1 MKRFI
6 KGTQVNLKQ
15 NKLRI
20 GIRSDKYKKTN
31 KLRSQNY
38 SGVTY
43 ISGREKMVSSG
54 TSIKKKAIK
63 ILSKWFDEL
72 HFKKKHNIG
81 IHETSFKDCLK
92 EWYKFLEKDHSIRGT
107 TKKFYKSRFDYG
119 IKRCTA
125 LMNAKVS
132 SITVQDIN
140 KLYLNWRYERAKKQ
154 GRKLKG
160 ITLKG
165 DLASISKFLNW
176 CYKNKFRKTRI
187 ENLTIDLLSK
197 KLRHQSTQR
206 IGFTKDEYN
215 KMLEVSRKRIKKGR
229 NRTTR
234 FQRERLHQFIVFMV
248 GTGLR
253 VSECLNLDFA
263 DIEMVD
269 RTKQGKHKGAEV
281 EEDIRYY
288 LRINVGKSKTEERE
302 SISMS
307 SAYFAFKRLINL
319 YRSTGQGSFSSNVF
333 NVSGMR
339 DGFNALL
346 DDCNL
351 KTKKV
356 GDRIL
361 KRDSKS
367 LRNTYIQFCLDK
379 GISSQWVAKNC
390 GTSIAMIDKFYTANT
405 KLENLLD
412 TILQTGRTKL
422 KVVS

>member
-1 MKRFI
+1 MSRFV
-6 KGTQVNLKQ
+6 KGTKIDLKD
-15 NKLRI
+15 NKLHI
-20 GIRSDKYKKTN
+20 GIRADKYKKTN

-38 SGVTY
+38 YGVTY
-43 ISGREKMVSSG
+43 IGGKEKMFSSN
-54 TSIKKKAIK
+54 TSIKKNAKK
-63 ILSKWFDEL
+63 ILSKWYDTL
-72 HFKKKHNIG
+72 HFKIEHNIG
-81 IHETSFKDCLK
+81 IHETSFRDCLK
-92 EWYKFLEKDHSIRGT
+92 EWYKFLETDHSIRGT
-107 TKKFYKSRFDYG
+107 TKKFYKNRFDYG

-125 LMNAKVS
+125 LMNAKVN

-140 KLYLNWRYERAKKQ
+140 KLYLTWRYDRAKRQ
-154 GRKLKG
+154 GRKLQG

-176 CYKNKFRKTRI
+176 CYKNKFRKNKM

-206 IGFTKDEYN
+206 IGFTKEEYN
-215 KMLEVSRKRIKKGR
+215 KMLSISRKRIKEGR
-229 NRTTR
+229 NHTTR

-263 DIEMVD
+263 DVEMVD
-269 RTKQGKHKGAEV
+269 RTKQGKHKGSEI

-288 LRINVGKSKTEERE
+288 LRINVGQSKTEERE
-302 SISMS
+302 CISMS

-319 YRSTGQGSFSSNVF
+319 YRSTGQGSFKGNVF

-339 DGFNALL
+339 DGLNALL
-346 DDCNL
+346 DECNL

-361 KRDSKS
+361 KRDAKS
-367 LRNTYIQFCLDK
+367 LRNTYIQFCIDK
-379 GISSQWVAKNC
+379 LISSQWVARNC

-412 TILQTGRTKL
+412 TILQTGRSKL
-422 KVVS
+422 KAVS